1 MENQCNPS
9 PPTEHD
15 PSPPTLSTL
24 PPELQLLVLEQLS
37 LARDLRCAL
46 LVCRAWLAPVSSVA
60 AKRLLYV
67 APTAHVA
74 LRIDRNGDTRAFVVG
89 GHLGFT
95 GSILHVGGVLRILD
109 CAEKLSARIG
119 PWPANRRWRDE
130 WAALRMAQARLLA
143 RNNGTLAAF
152 EERMGSMS
160 RSELDAIFSSGGLS
174 IGKEA
179 EDSYASSIAWKL
191 ERRWPRETAI
201 AVSLLSSRC
210 ASALTESIRE
220 RRSDFAASCWT
231 LCMALW
237 ERAWLQEDLTNA
249 ADGHPAPRAEELRP
263 ALVPPGI
270 GSDEVPPAEELPWA
284 PEAHSTLHPSPSTLV
299 AAPRLTPPPSCCY
312 LMLDGEFGLATD
324 DPTWE
329 VLRARDVQLGLS
341 FTTCNVCF
349 AMEANE
355 QSFPNGD
362 GFHAPITTWGRT
374 GYELAR
380 SDLVCFR
387 PGRGHVSH
395 GPLVATDEAIYRLPP
410 LLKMTLVAID
420 EAGEWEARDQIF
432 VQRRLFT
439 VVADWADFGPEPHP
453 ACDRNETRES

>member
-1 MENQCNPS
+1 MNVELVDAA
-9 PPTEHD
+9 PPATEHD
-15 PSPPTLSTL
+15 PPPPTLTTL
-24 PPELQLLVLEQLS
+24 LPELQLLVLDQLS

-46 LVCRAWLAPVSSVA
+46 LVCRAWLAAVSSVA
-60 AKRLLYV
+60 AKRLLFV
-67 APTAHVA
+67 APSAHVA
-74 LRIDRNGDTRAFVVG
+74 LRIDRNGGTRAFVGG
-89 GHLGFT
+89 GHIGFT
-95 GSILHVGGVLRILD
+95 GSVLYVGGILRILD

-160 RSELDAIFSSGGLS
+160 RGELDAIFSSGKLS
-174 IGKEA
+174 IDKEA
-179 EDSYASSIAWKL
+179 VDSYASSIAWKL

-201 AVSLLSSRC
+201 AVSLLASRC

-237 ERAWLQEDLTNA
+237 ERAWLQDKREDLTNA

-263 ALVPPGI
+263 AHVTPGI
-270 GSDEVPPAEELPWA
+270 GSDEVPPADELPWA
-284 PEAHSTLHPSPSTLV
+284 PEAPSTLI
-299 AAPRLTPPPSCCY
+299 ASPRLTPPPPSCCY

-355 QSFPNGD
+355 KSFPNGD

-374 GYELAR
+374 GYELAD

-387 PGRGHVSH
+387 SGRCHISH

-410 LLKMTLVAID
+410 LLKMKLVAID
-420 EAGEWEARDQIF
+420 EAGEWEARDQIL